1 MLSNISTNAMVAVS
15 NFALEGPASF
25 SVFDSNSTLG
35 DIALHKGSPIQGSLM
50 GPAAT
55 VLLRCADVQEAVF
68 TQPSTICILCVPYDI
83 AGTRFLPNGA
93 SGALLLG
100 LDTETGLNAAHLGIL
115 SLLAATIGARLSR
128 STTGVLRS
136 LNKIT
141 GFNADMLCP
150 IAEEE
155 EEEELVEEDGDDQ
168 TNFSGSDRFSIE
180 EEKEGRQKNNNTS
193 SDTITEM
200 NVEEEGEDES
210 SDQSAPSSPSPAV
223 EAPSSSAAASDH
235 INNHATGAAAMQ
247 ETARPST
254 DSAQR
259 SPTRLSVDSA
269 YKTNNNNTAEVVD
282 AHIAEGDGQIS
293 SDNNNNDEEKR
304 NKEDEEEEEEDG
316 SGEEEDAET
325 TQKLVAA
332 LRRSLEIRR
341 SFDINRVKEQQQRRR
356 DDEWMQSSD
365 VDITPNSSGN
375 KKLKKA
381 EEDGV
386 KDNNNE
392 TAFGSCFYS
401 SAQTPFAAA
410 AAAAAAR
417 PPAIDEEEEEERQR
431 GGSSS
436 GRTSPSFSP
445 LSSQSLPDK
454 DVEVLLPHKGSV
466 AVEDGV
472 DILVENASAVEMS
485 SSSSSAATAAA
496 CISSFT
502 IDSQFTPADVQIT
515 ISYGFVPSFSSHY
528 VERCFTTWIGRR
540 HTPID
545 LTFSVLLVLSIMLG
559 VLSYDRGH
567 YLMVHQGE
575 VLGVAMC
582 AGLAV
587 IPATVLT
594 LSSAS
599 YQALRERLL
608 LSVRLYLVGIVATLA
623 VKSCYL
629 AAMYGSS
636 IHWMSFIMMWTTE
649 CLAAASLGLRLRLKV
664 HCAVQAIGTVLVVT
678 TLPAVCASCTRPF
691 PAATAVTSV
700 SRCIVNNLGFTVVL
714 GCVFPTL
721 VLHAFEMRARRAFA
735 HKLLQQQ
742 QQQQHQ

>member
-1 MLSNISTNAMVAVS
+1 
-15 NFALEGPASF
+15 
-25 SVFDSNSTLG
+25 
-35 DIALHKGSPIQGSLM
+35 M

-68 TQPSTICILCVPYDI
+68 TQPSTIYILCVPYDI

-100 LDTETGLNAAHLGIL
+100 LDTETGLNATHLGIL

-128 STTGVLRS
+128 SSTGILRS

-141 GFNADMLCP
+141 GFNVDMLCP

-155 EEEELVEEDGDDQ
+155 EEEVVVEEGRDDQ
-168 TNFSGSDRFSIE
+168 TSFSGSDGFGIG
-180 EEKEGRQKNNNTS
+180 EKKDNRQNNNNTS
-193 SDTITEM
+193 SDTIAEM
-200 NVEEEGEDES
+200 NVEEENEDES
-210 SDQSAPSSPSPAV
+210 SDQPASLSPSAAA
-223 EAPSSSAAASDH
+223 EAPSSSAAPLDH
-235 INNHATGAAAMQ
+235 INNHTVVAAMQ
-247 ETARPST
+247 ETSRPST

-269 YKTNNNNTAEVVD
+269 YKTNNNAAEVVD
-282 AHIAEGDGQIS
+282 THIAGVDRQTS
-293 SDNNNNDEEKR
+293 NNNEERR
-304 NKEDEEEEEEDG
+304 NKEEEEDG
-316 SGEEEDAET
+316 NEEKGDVET

-356 DDEWMQSSD
+356 DDAWMQSSD
-365 VDITPNSSGN
+365 VNITTNSSGSE
-375 KKLKKA
+375 KLK
-381 EEDGV
+381 EEVDNGV
-386 KDNNNE
+386 KDNNE
-392 TAFGSCFYS
+392 TAFESCFYS

-410 AAAAAAR
+410 VAAT
-417 PPAIDEEEEEERQR
+417 PPAIDEEEEEEEERQR
-431 GGSSS
+431 GGSTSQ
-436 GRTSPSFSP
+436 RTSPSFSP
-445 LSSQSLPDK
+445 LSSQSLPDE
-454 DVEVLLPHKGSV
+454 DVEVLLPHKGS
-466 AVEDGV
+466 AVVEEV
-472 DILVENASAVEMS
+472 VENAVKNSPAVELSSSFSSS
-485 SSSSSAATAAA
+485 SSSSSAAAAA
-496 CISSFT
+496 CISLIP
-502 IDSQFTPADVQIT
+502 IDSQITPADVQIT

-528 VERCFTTWIGRR
+528 VEHRFTTWIGRQ
-540 HTPID
+540 HAPID
-545 LTFSVLLVLSIMLG
+545 LTFSILLVLSIMLG
-559 VLSYDRGH
+559 VLSYDGRH
-567 YLMVHQGE
+567 FLMVPQGE

-623 VKSCYL
+623 VKSCHL
-629 AAMYGSS
+629 AALYDSS

-678 TLPAVCASCTRPF
+678 TLPAVCASCTHPF
-691 PAATAVTSV
+691 PAATAATSV
-700 SRCIVNNLGFTVVL
+700 SRCIVNNLGFAVVL

-721 VLHAFEMRARRAFA
+721 VLHAFEMRTRRAFA

-742 QQQQHQ
+742 QQQQQQQL